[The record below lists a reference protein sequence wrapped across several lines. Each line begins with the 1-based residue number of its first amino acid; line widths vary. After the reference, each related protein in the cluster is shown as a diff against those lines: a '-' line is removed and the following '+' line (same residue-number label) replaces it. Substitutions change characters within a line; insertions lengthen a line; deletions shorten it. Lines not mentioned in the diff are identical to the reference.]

1 MEPPVPLTEIDRQ
14 LIGRCLEREPEAWCE
29 FVDRYLGVVFH
40 VIQHTAHMR
49 GMVLHADDV
58 EDLAADVMSTI
69 VDSNFKVLRRFR
81 GKSSMASYLAVIARR
96 VVVNK
101 LSRRAIYEKKIHG
114 AKIEQEN
121 RQAGAGEPHIDNE
134 DEVHRLLDSLDGAD
148 ADLVRAFYL
157 EHKSYAEISRELNIP
172 ENSIG
177 PTLHRLKEQLRR
189 SASL

>member
-1 MEPPVPLTEIDRQ
+1 MPLTEMDRQ
-14 LIGRCLEREPEAWCE
+14 LIHRCLEREPEAWCE

-49 GMVLHADDV
+49 GIVLHADDA
-58 EDLAADVMSTI
+58 EDLAADVMATI
-69 VDSNFKVLRRFR
+69 VDNNFKVLRRFR

-101 LSRRAIYEKKIHG
+101 LCRRAIYEK
-114 AKIEQEN
+114 
-121 RQAGAGEPHIDNE
+121 RVQAARTELDGKTSAPSSQSIDDA
-134 DEVHRLLDSLDGAD
+134 DEVHRLLETLEGND
-148 ADLVRAFYL
+148 ARLVRAFYL
-157 EHKSYAEISRELNIP
+157 ENKTYSQISVELGIP

-177 PTLHRLKEQLRR
+177 PTLTRLKAQLKR